1 MEKAVLYL
9 RLSKED
15 QDKLS
20 EGDDSASIKNQRL
33 LLTDYALEHNYQIV
47 DVYSDDNES
56 GLYDDRP
63 DFERMIED
71 TKLGKFSV
79 IIAKTQSRFSR
90 NMEHIEK
97 YLHHNFPILGIR
109 FIGVADGTD
118 TADVN
123 NKKARQINGLVN
135 EWYCEDLSKNIKS
148 SFRAKMKDG
157 QYLGPSCPYGYI
169 KDPENHNRLIIDQ
182 YAADVVREIFKLYLQ
197 GCGKGRIGRILSERG
212 ILIPSIYKR
221 EVLGLNYHNANAKSE
236 TKLWSYQTI
245 HQILNNEMY
254 IGNMVQNKSNTI
266 SYKDKT
272 TKPTKQSEWI
282 IVQGTHEP
290 IISKEIFDRAKELQ
304 KIRTKEVNTEQ
315 KYIGIF
321 SGLLYCADC
330 NHTMNRSY
338 NRRGEHFFEGYV
350 CSTYKRHGTKA
361 GCNSHHI
368 KYDDLC
374 RAVLKSIK
382 CEARKILSDN
392 DVDELKK
399 MNIVNEREH
408 QIDMGFN
415 DICDRVEKIKK
426 HKHKTYEA
434 YIDDLISIDEYKSYT
449 EKYNGELQDLEKQI
463 KVLEEKKKNAYK
475 VDQEYKQWVNTFSE
489 YANVDTL
496 TRAIVVELIE
506 RIDVY
511 NDGSIKIHYR
521 FKNPYETNNRSPIIK
536 RCMCNYE

>member
-1 MEKAVLYL
+1 M
-9 RLSKED
+9 
-15 QDKLS
+15 
-20 EGDDSASIKNQRL
+20 
-33 LLTDYALEHNYQIV
+33 
-47 DVYSDDNES
+47 
-56 GLYDDRP
+56 
-63 DFERMIED
+63 
-71 TKLGKFSV
+71 
-79 IIAKTQSRFSR
+79 
-90 NMEHIEK
+90 
-97 YLHHNFPILGIR
+97 
-109 FIGVADGTD
+109 
-118 TADVN
+118 
-123 NKKARQINGLVN
+123 
-135 EWYCEDLSKNIKS
+135 
-148 SFRAKMKDG
+148 
-157 QYLGPSCPYGYI
+157 
-169 KDPENHNRLIIDQ
+169 
-182 YAADVVREIFKLYLQ
+182 
-197 GCGKGRIGRILSERG
+197 
-212 ILIPSIYKR
+212 
-221 EVLGLNYHNANAKSE
+221 LGLNYHNANAKAE

-272 TKPTKQSEWI
+272 TKPTKRSEWI
-282 IVQGTHEP
+282 IVQDTHEP

-338 NRRGEHFFEGYV
+338 NCHGEHFFEGYV

-368 KYDDLC
+368 KYDVLC

-392 DVDELKK
+392 DIDELKK
-399 MNIVNEREH
+399 INIITEREH
-408 QIDMGFN
+408 QIDMSFN
-415 DICDRVEKIKK
+415 AICDRVEKIKK

-463 KVLEEKKKNAYK
+463 KVLEEEKKNADK

-506 RIDVY
+506 RIDIY

-521 FKNPYETNNRSPIIK
+521 FKNPYETNK
-536 RCMCNYE
+536 

>member
-382 CEARKILSDN
+382 SEARKILSDN

>member
-221 EVLGLNYHNANAKSE
+221 EVLGLNYHNANAKAE

-272 TKPTKQSEWI
+272 TKPTKRSEWI
-282 IVQGTHEP
+282 IVQDTHEP

-315 KYIGIF
+315 KLSLI
-321 SGLLYCADC
+321 
-330 NHTMNRSY
+330 
-338 NRRGEHFFEGYV
+338 
-350 CSTYKRHGTKA
+350 
-361 GCNSHHI
+361 HI
-368 KYDDLC
+368 
-374 RAVLKSIK
+374 
-382 CEARKILSDN
+382 
-392 DVDELKK
+392 
-399 MNIVNEREH
+399 
-408 QIDMGFN
+408 
-415 DICDRVEKIKK
+415 
-426 HKHKTYEA
+426 
-434 YIDDLISIDEYKSYT
+434 
-449 EKYNGELQDLEKQI
+449 
-463 KVLEEKKKNAYK
+463 
-475 VDQEYKQWVNTFSE
+475 
-489 YANVDTL
+489 
-496 TRAIVVELIE
+496 
-506 RIDVY
+506 
-511 NDGSIKIHYR
+511 
-521 FKNPYETNNRSPIIK
+521 
-536 RCMCNYE
+536 

>member
-221 EVLGLNYHNANAKSE
+221 EVLGLNYHNANAKAE

-272 TKPTKQSEWI
+272 TKPTKRSEWI
-282 IVQGTHEP
+282 IVQDTHEP

-315 KYIGIF
+315 RYIGIF

-368 KYDDLC
+368 KYDVLY

-399 MNIVNEREH
+399 MNIVNERER
-408 QIDMGFN
+408 QIDMSFN

-434 YIDDLISIDEYKSYT
+434 YIDELISIDEYKSYT
-449 EKYNGELQDLEKQI
+449 EKYNGELLDLEKQI
-463 KVLEEKKKNAYK
+463 KVLKEEKKNAYK

-521 FKNPYETNNRSPIIK
+521 FKNPYETSK
-536 RCMCNYE
+536 